1 MSFAVGP
8 RLCPHVALHSRC
20 ALRVVQCVWVSDTT
34 ATLHQQIGATCL
46 QCVRGCKL
54 HHCLAFANRCYELWS
69 GSVFCV
75 PYAARPSQLED
86 TTVLQTVQ
94 DADRKHKGRKRGKK
108 SDFFK
113 FSRVMFPL
121 QKLLLATS
129 TSLASLSRFP
139 NHCSIAPA
147 NRS

>member
-1 MSFAVGP
+1 MFTVNHAALHWQLCVMGFAVGPCFQCVRACSLLHGVVFANKCYEFAVGP

-20 ALRVVQCVWVSDTT
+20 ALQIVQCVWVSDTT

-75 PYAARPSQLED
+75 PYAALPSQLKD
-86 TTVLQTVQ
+86 
-94 DADRKHKGRKRGKK
+94 
-108 SDFFK
+108 
-113 FSRVMFPL
+113 
-121 QKLLLATS
+121 

-147 NRS
+147 NRC